1 MEGIDVKFKDG
12 DYVKIEGY
20 KGIAFVVLGPS
31 ELEPDSSWFICD
43 HEYDSYCG
51 YCTGE
56 FSDFEEFEPR
66 FSDSVYDCV
75 MVGDDMVHKIDEE
88 YISILPSSEFCH
100 GCGQIG
106 CNWHTMEE

>member
-1 MEGIDVKFKDG
+1 MMSDTTKFKDG

-31 ELEPDSSWFICD
+31 QLEPDDSWFICD

-56 FSDFEEFEPR
+56 YDDIEPR
-66 FSDSVYDCV
+66 YSDSTYDCV
-75 MVGDDMVHKIDEE
+75 MVGDDRVFKFPECDIEL
-88 YISILPSSEFCH
+88 LPSSEFCVD
-100 GCGQIG
+100 CGQIG
-106 CNWHTMEE
+106 CNWNTVEE